1 MDIAEKKEILNEIGL
16 NEEITMV
23 FPDGYNAAL
32 IGYTTTG
39 TTQTVPVYDKTK
51 CIHILMEDDGLSE
64 EDALEHFYYNTVR
77 ACEYLGDEC
86 PVFVDLFE

>member
-1 MDIAEKKEILNEIGL
+1 M
-16 NEEITMV
+16 

-64 EDALEHFYYNTVR
+64 EDALEHF
-77 ACEYLGDEC
+77 L
-86 PVFVDLFE
+86 L